1 MCNKILIKK
10 ENDIRDAVNTTN
22 TVVVMY
28 TANQTVDSPLVRSEC
43 AKLTT
48 LKTILLAGCTAIL
61 AYIPIIV
68 VIILINQ
75 FSEDK

>member
-10 ENDIRDAVNTTN
+10 ENDIRDAV

-28 TANQTVDSPLVRSEC
+28 TENQTMDSPLVRSEC
-43 AKLTT
+43 EKLTT
-48 LKTILLAGCTAIL
+48 LKTIMLAGCTAIL